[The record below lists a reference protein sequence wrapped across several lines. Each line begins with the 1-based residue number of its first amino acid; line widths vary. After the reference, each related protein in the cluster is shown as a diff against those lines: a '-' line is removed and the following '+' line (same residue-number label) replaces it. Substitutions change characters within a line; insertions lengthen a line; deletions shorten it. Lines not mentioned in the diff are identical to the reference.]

1 MEGRKNLQRMREGR
15 RMVSA
20 IGDMFS
26 RSLRTFLRPVMPLW
40 EDPQVMELVIHGSSE
55 IWVDRGRSLEKVEEI
70 FPADQLSQAIRQI
83 GQLVGVLI
91 NEENPHLSKQL
102 PDGTELSIA
111 VPPLAKAGPIVAIRK
126 GQYEQPTLEHLI
138 ESDFLTAAV
147 AEFVQLSLE
156 AQQSILLVGATGS
169 GVQTLFQ
176 ALIRSLPSG
185 ERLVRLERESPTPLE
200 HPHIMS
206 FSLSSEGSERVPLQ
220 SLLSTVMMLRPHRV
234 LVERMGHED
243 VATLLPWLS
252 GGFPGSV
259 ATLRAFSVEHAVQ
272 VLEMWGLQESPG
284 LSVTALRSQVASAF
298 PLVIACKR
306 LANGTA
312 QVDAVS
318 ELLPLSDKGDC
329 RVLPLFRR
337 RFLDRSR
344 TSESAVDEP
353 SGVLL
358 PVGHIPSFWSH
369 VRHLRGG
376 LLDRAFFHPANYNS
390 EGVRLENKAIPAM
403 APVGVSMEVGEERET
418 RSRPTTVER
427 DVRELRE
434 TREASNEARST
445 QSKGDTPAS
454 ARALE
459 SKLRKRLQETVLP
472 EPEDDDEDDADETF
486 LQHSSPEAPPA
497 EEPLSIGPVGSQDH
511 SKDIPTEPGQSLS
524 SLMSEAEE
532 SKRSPVAPSVPP
544 AFSAPPMED
553 SQTLVHPV
561 EPAVVPNKPSPKPTL
576 DKTPTRVAPKQAAP
590 PPPDPAAAI
599 PGLGPSHAMANSQ
612 QVILG
617 GKGLMDS
624 QEISS
629 ALTVSRTTPPRTQK
643 EGVSTA
649 PHVPLEAEMLAV
661 RQDIDASS
669 EEPHSLDIS
678 DMVVEEENSSVVSE
692 ADLRWVEQELREQSP
707 LRQRDNSPH
716 LATEVVPREM
726 MAPKRP
732 ALPEQDLYTDPEDT
746 FRHGQHT
753 PVLNQ
758 GQPQSETVRELS
770 SVDDDPNL
778 THIPARFAE
787 SNGSSSVMVRR
798 GSRQV
803 IAPNP
808 SGPEHTADI
817 SSASTS
823 IRGRS
828 PLVEPA
834 FGAGQGERKGPPPI
848 PSQGSLPTAGPSRPI
863 GPPPLPGSR
872 PQGIRPPSS
881 PPPQMLSLE
890 DSSNDEGS
898 NEATLIRGRRPPP
911 YKKD

>member
-1 MEGRKNLQRMREGR
+1 
-15 RMVSA
+15 MVSA
-20 IGDMFS
+20 IGDMLS

-126 GQYEQPTLEHLI
+126 GQYEQSTLGHLI

-206 FSLSSEGSERVPLQ
+206 FSLSPECSERVPLQ

-234 LVERMGHED
+234 LVERMGQED

-272 VLEMWGLQESPG
+272 VLEMWGLCESPG

-298 PLVIACKR
+298 PLVVACKR

-312 QVDAVS
+312 QVDAVT

-344 TSESAVDEP
+344 TPESAVDEP

-403 APVGVSMEVGEERET
+403 APVGVLMEESEERET
-418 RSRPTTVER
+418 RSRPATVER

-434 TREASNEARST
+434 SREASNEARST
-445 QSKGDTPAS
+445 QSKGDTPALVW
-454 ARALE
+454 ALE

-472 EPEDDDEDDADETF
+472 ESTDDEEDDADETF
-486 LQHSSPEAPPA
+486 LQHSSPEAPPTEA
-497 EEPLSIGPVGSQDH
+497 PLSIGPVGSQDH

-524 SLMSEAEE
+524 SLMNEAEE
-532 SKRSPVAPSVPP
+532 SKRSLVAPSVPP

-553 SQTLVHPV
+553 SQTLVRPV
-561 EPAVVPNKPSPKPTL
+561 ESTVLPNHSSPKPTL
-576 DKTPTRVAPKQAAP
+576 DKAPTRVAPQQATFP
-590 PPPDPAAAI
+590 PLDLAAAI

-629 ALTVSRTTPPRTQK
+629 ALTVSRTTPPRANK

-661 RQDIDASS
+661 RQDIDTSS

-678 DMVVEEENSSVVSE
+678 DMVVEEENSSVMSE
-692 ADLRWVEQELREQSP
+692 ADLRWVEQELREKAP

-770 SVDDDPNL
+770 SVDDDPDL
-778 THIPARFAE
+778 THIPARFTE
-787 SNGSSSVMVRR
+787 SNGPSSVMVRR

-808 SGPEHTADI
+808 SSPEHTADI
-817 SSASTS
+817 SGASTS

-828 PLVEPA
+828 PLVEPV
-834 FGAGQGERKGPPPI
+834 FGADQNERKGPPPI
-848 PSQGSLPTAGPSRPI
+848 PSQGSLPSAGPSRPI

-890 DSSNDEGS
+890 DSSNDEGP